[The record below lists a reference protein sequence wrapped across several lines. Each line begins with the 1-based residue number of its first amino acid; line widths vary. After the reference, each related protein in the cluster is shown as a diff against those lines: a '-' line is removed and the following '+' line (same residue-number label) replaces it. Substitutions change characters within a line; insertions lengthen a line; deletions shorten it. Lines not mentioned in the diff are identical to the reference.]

1 MAYTLYKLTGTA
13 AQQQAL
19 KDAHGLAT
27 QEQRRAI
34 EPLYRETRAFQF
46 TVYWVPV
53 ASFPAGGNLGYDNNG
68 NVVASAFKGG
78 IIYVDSA
85 LSGTPK
91 AVQAILAGANGIA
104 ELYKTREK
112 PAPPTPP
119 KKPEPG
125 VDPVDADIDTALF
138 GGEDDTLYH
147 ALTHTAVPAAIFY
160 ANATQAKEDGRTPDG
175 ACIV

>member
-1 MAYTLYKLTGTA
+1 MAYTLYKITGTA

-19 KDAHGLAT
+19 KTAHGAAT
-27 QEQRRAI
+27 MEQRRAI
-34 EPLYRETRAFQF
+34 EPLYRETRQIQF

-53 ASFPAGGNLGYDNNG
+53 ANFPQGGNQAFDQNG
-68 NVVASAFKGG
+68 DLVAVAFKGG

-85 LSGTPK
+85 LSGTNK
-91 AVQAILAGANGIA
+91 AVPAILGGANAVA
-104 ELYKTREK
+104 ELYGTRVK
-112 PAPPTPP
+112 PAPPKPP

-138 GGEDDTLYH
+138 GTEDDNLYH
-147 ALTHTAVPAAIFY
+147 SLTHTGLEPAIFY
-160 ANATQAKEDGRTPDG
+160 ANASQAQQDGRTPDG

>member
-1 MAYTLYKLTGTA
+1 MAYTLYKLSGTA
-13 AQQQAL
+13 EQQQAL
-19 KDAHGLAT
+19 KSAHGAAT
-27 QEQRRAI
+27 MEQRRAI
-34 EPLYRETRAFQF
+34 EPLYRETRKYQF

-53 ASFPAGGNLGYDNNG
+53 ANFPQGGNLGYDRDG
-68 NVVASAFKGG
+68 NVVASAFPGG

-85 LSGTPK
+85 LSGTR
-91 AVQAILAGANGIA
+91 AVQAVLAGANGVA
-104 ELYKTREK
+104 EIYKTRVK

-138 GGEDDTLYH
+138 GGEDDNLYH
-147 ALTHTAVPAAIFY
+147 NLSHTAVPAAIFY
-160 ANATQAKEDGRTPDG
+160 ASAAQAQEDGRTPDG

>member
-1 MAYTLYKLTGTA
+1 MAYTLYKILGTA

-19 KDAHGLAT
+19 RNAHGAAT
-27 QEQRRAI
+27 SEQRAAI
-34 EPLYRETRAFQF
+34 EPLYREARQVQF

-53 ASFPAGGNLGYDNNG
+53 AQFPAGGNQGFDKDG
-68 NVVASAFKGG
+68 NLVATAFKGG

-85 LSGTPK
+85 LSGTR
-91 AVQAILAGANGIA
+91 AIQAILSGANGVA
-104 ELYKTREK
+104 ELYKTRVK

-125 VDPVDADIDTALF
+125 ADPVDADIDTALF
-138 GGEDDTLYH
+138 GGEDDNLYH
-147 ALTHTAVPAAIFY
+147 SLSHTAVPAAIFY
-160 ANATQAKEDGRTPDG
+160 ASAAQAQQDGRTPDG